1 MRCLC
6 PNFLILR
13 QSKNLFFKSDFFQR
27 CSVQQFTQRF
37 LVFSCLLAAG
47 QASAEDLSV
56 MLERTYQVNPSL
68 RSSFIAI
75 QEADESTAT
84 ANALIR
90 PSADATIGYTLNGD
104 RTSTDGSTT
113 NSVNNTLSG
122 QVKGSQPL
130 YTFGR
135 FDAAMA
141 QADAASASA
150 VVSFQSTMQDVLED
164 AADAYFDVIEA
175 RQEVRVNENNV
186 RVLRQQLKATRDRF
200 EVGELTR
207 TDVALAQSELA
218 RVAES
223 SLAAARA
230 RLAAAEAEYIR
241 VSNQAPGDVMLPD
254 PLAFLPQSLDEAIS
268 VGEANALSIAAA
280 EASMRSA
287 EEDIAAANSA
297 FNPRIDL
304 LGDVTASQ
312 GHARSRTSG
321 SSSNGSD
328 TNNLDASITARLTI
342 PLYSGGSRFSD
353 LRKAERKRAR
363 LKTDILSAKQQ
374 VRADVASAWADLQSK
389 KLTIQSNQVAV
400 RASRLALE
408 GIREEYNVGERT
420 LVDLLDAEQD
430 LLTSAVQLIQSEV
443 GWYKAQ
449 FALAA
454 ATGLLT
460 PTNLNMNVRSFDFA
474 AYREQ
479 VRNSW
484 GDRKLPAAVKE

>member
-1 MRCLC
+1 LRFILHHS
-6 PNFLILR
+6 FKTGLILAA
-13 QSKNLFFKSDFFQR
+13 
-27 CSVQQFTQRF
+27 
-37 LVFSCLLAAG
+37 LLG
-47 QASAEDLSV
+47 GSQALAEELTN
-56 MLERTYQVNPSL
+56 MLERAYQVNPSM
-68 RSSFIAI
+68 RSALIAV
-75 QEADESTAT
+75 QEADEGTAS

-104 RTSTDGSTT
+104 RTSTDGNTT
-113 NSVNNTLSG
+113 NSVNNTLRG
-122 QVKGSQPL
+122 QVSGSQPL

-150 VVSFQSTMQDVLED
+150 VISFQSTMQNVLED
-164 AADAYFDVIEA
+164 AADAYLDVIGA
-175 RQEVRVNENNV
+175 RQEIRVNENNV

-223 SLAAARA
+223 SLAVARA
-230 RLAAAEAEYIR
+230 SLAAAEAEYIR
-241 VSNQAPGDVMLPD
+241 VSNQAPGDATLPE
-254 PLAFLPQSLDEAIS
+254 PLPFLPQSLDEAIAI
-268 VGEANALSIAAA
+268 GEANAVSIAAA
-280 EASMRSA
+280 EAAMRAA
-287 EEDIAAANSA
+287 EEEIAGAEAA
-297 FNPRIDL
+297 FNPRIDV

-312 GHARSRTSG
+312 SHGRSRTTG
-321 SSSNGSD
+321 RSSNGSD

-363 LKTDILSAKQQ
+363 LKTDILSTKQQ
-374 VRADVASAWADLQSK
+374 VRAQVASAWADLQSK
-389 KLTIQSNQVAV
+389 KLTIQSSQVAV
-400 RASRLALE
+400 RASRLALD

-449 FALAA
+449 FALAS

-460 PTNLNMNVRSFDFA
+460 PDNLKLNVRSFDFKS
-474 AYREQ
+474 YREQ
-479 VRNSW
+479 VKNSW
-484 GDRKLPAAVKE
+484 SDRNLPAAIKD